1 MEIRKLFMAILCFC
15 QIILVSGAFAQSPIT
30 ANQLIDRT
38 PLKKHLKAL
47 ESGEIVIVSRSDAE
61 IDTELEVIISVL
73 IPAPLNKTVD
83 VLQSQSPGK
92 DTPGVLFIQEIT
104 GKDSASELAGIFN
117 KVTFGP
123 SESDEVKQLMTIGPG
138 NKYNLSKEEIA
149 VFQRTAKG
157 VKSGTTGDKAM
168 AKAMAEVLKN
178 RYLSYRK
185 KGLKGVMPYQISA
198 SEQASPAKELIAAT
212 ESSVII
218 KEKFPNYYRC
228 LRFYPDQNGSNFVQ
242 QFFLVKQQEEGRPM
256 FALKHSIMDIQP
268 DYALITE
275 RQYYLSHSLNSLQV
289 VISCLPY
296 KNGTLVVLLNQ
307 VFTEAVNV
315 TIGKGIVKKV
325 GRVIVEKKIL
335 PIFENLRAAFKK

>member
-1 MEIRKLFMAILCFC
+1 MLIRKLFMATLCFC
-15 QIILVSGAFAQSPIT
+15 QIILVSEAFAQSPIT
-30 ANQLIDRT
+30 ANELIDRT

-92 DTPGVLFIQEIT
+92 DTPGVLFMQEIT

-168 AKAMAEVLKN
+168 AKAMGEVLKN

-185 KGLKGVMPYQISA
+185 KGLKGVKPYQVSA

-228 LRFYPDQNGSNFVQ
+228 LRFYPDQNGSNLVQ
-242 QFFLVKQQEEGRPM
+242 QFFLVKQQEEDRPM
-256 FALKHSIMDIQP
+256 FALKHLIMDIQP

-275 RQYYLSHSLNSLQV
+275 RQYYMSHSLNSLQV

-296 KNGTLVVLLNQ
+296 KKGTLVILLNQ

-315 TIGKGIVKKV
+315 TMGEGVVKKV
-325 GRVIVEKKIL
+325 GRVIVKKKIL

>member
-1 MEIRKLFMAILCFC
+1 MVIRKLFMVILCFC

-30 ANQLIDRT
+30 ANELIDRT

-92 DTPGVLFIQEIT
+92 DTPGVLFMQEIT

-157 VKSGTTGDKAM
+157 VKTGTTGDKAM
-168 AKAMAEVLKN
+168 AKAMGEVLKN

-185 KGLKGVMPYQISA
+185 KGLKGVMPYQVSA

-212 ESSVII
+212 ESSVIYNKRKI
-218 KEKFPNYYRC
+218 PKLLSLPAILSGPEWIQFRSAIFFSKTTGRRPPNVCTQAFNHGYSARLCPDYRTAV
-228 LRFYPDQNGSNFVQ
+228 LHEPLPEQLAGGH
-242 QFFLVKQQEEGRPM
+242 LM
-256 FALKHSIMDIQP
+256 FAL
-268 DYALITE
+268 
-275 RQYYLSHSLNSLQV
+275 
-289 VISCLPY
+289 
-296 KNGTLVVLLNQ
+296 
-307 VFTEAVNV
+307 
-315 TIGKGIVKKV
+315 
-325 GRVIVEKKIL
+325 
-335 PIFENLRAAFKK
+335 